1 MTAKSTLSKIA
12 SNSLGAVFFAST
24 LFVLSGCDRKSTAD
38 WDTPGEAPAP
48 TSKTVSTETKAEPAA
63 PAPAVKPTVPVT
75 TETKAAPET
84 PTEGSLRFIGYNV
97 ENWLTMDRY
106 VDGKNVKGA
115 NKPEDQKAAVIAIL
129 SRLKPDV
136 LGLCEIGQKEDILDL
151 QSRLKTAGVDLPN
164 LHYVGGVDPTRHLAL
179 LSRFPIR
186 KTDTIAK
193 SDYTLDGKA
202 FSIQRGVMDATVTAN
217 GSDYRFIGVHLKSKR
232 EVEGSDQ
239 AAMRLNEAHLVRDH
253 IDSILTATPT
263 TKLVVYG
270 DFNDTRASD
279 AIKLIQGTYNHPNY
293 LTPLPLK
300 DRQGHY
306 WTHFW
311 DREDIYSRFDW
322 IFVSQPLKP
331 EVNFDASRILDEP
344 EWDKASDHRPVMMLL
359 K

>member
-1 MTAKSTLSKIA
+1 MIARHPLFKSAPIK
-12 SNSLGAVFFAST
+12 LGALFFASAA
-24 LFVLSGCDRKSTAD
+24 LFLSSCERKSTAA
-38 WDTPGEAPAP
+38 WDTPGESAPKPSAPIPAP
-48 TSKTVSTETKAEPAA
+48 TPEKKSTAEAA
-63 PAPAVKPTVPVT
+63 PATEAPALQ
-75 TETKAAPET
+75 KAAST
-84 PTEGSLRFIGYNV
+84 DATATGSLRFIGYNV

-106 VDGKNVKGA
+106 IDGKNLKGA
-115 NKPEDQKAAVIAIL
+115 NKPEDQKTAVVAIL

-151 QSRLKTAGVDLPN
+151 QARLKGAGLDLPN
-164 LHYVGGVDPTRHLAL
+164 LHYTGGADPTRHLAL
-179 LSRFPIR
+179 LSRFPIS
-186 KTDTIAK
+186 KTANIAK
-193 SDYTLDGKA
+193 SDYTLEGQTL
-202 FSIQRGVMDATVTAN
+202 SIQRGVLDATVTAN
-217 GSDYRFIGVHLKSKR
+217 DRNYRFIGVHLKSKR
-232 EVEGSDQ
+232 EVENGDQ
-239 AAMRLNEAHLVRDH
+239 AEMRLNEAHLVRDH
-253 IDSILTATPT
+253 IDSILAADPT
-263 TKLVVYG
+263 TKLVAYG
-270 DFNDTRASD
+270 DFNDTRASP

-300 DRQGHY
+300 DRNGEY